1 MAWQLALQRLARYD
15 EGHNAWRFTR
25 GKEYDMTTPPS
36 GNPFGAFMP
45 GWDFLQ
51 NLGKAQSDV
60 ASPMAGWVAPTLNV
74 EDLDK
79 RIQEL
84 KAVQYWLEQNT
95 RMLGAT
101 IQALEVQ
108 KMTLSTLKT
117 MNVHA
122 DTLAQSLK
130 LKPEDLMEKWRA
142 QAAQGAP
149 QPTPPEPQ
157 AEVSGEAPDDASDAA
172 ASTASDQPA
181 GQSVD
186 PVQWW
191 GALSQQFQDIA
202 STAAKDWQHHA
213 EKAKA
218 NLDAVAQA
226 TAAAQ
231 PSAGSPAGRKRAK
244 PAQRKPAQK
253 APAKKAVAKRS
264 SATASRAKPRTR

>member
-1 MAWQLALQRLARYD
+1 LSAWL
-15 EGHNAWRFTR
+15 FTR
-25 GKEYDMTTPPS
+25 GKENTMTTPPT

-51 NLGKAQSDV
+51 NLGKAQSEA

-108 KMTLSTLKT
+108 KMTLSTLKS
-117 MNVHA
+117 MNVQA
-122 DTLAQSLK
+122 DALAQSLK
-130 LKPEDLMEKWRA
+130 LKPEDFMEKWRKPA
-142 QAAQGAP
+142 ASQAA
-149 QPTPPEPQ
+149 
-157 AEVSGEAPDDASDAA
+157 SSAA
-172 ASTASDQPA
+172 ASEPASQPLAAEEPFDEPPAAPDQPEVA
-181 GQSVD
+181 GVD

-218 NLDAVAQA
+218 NIEAATQVSSPPQA
-226 TAAAQ
+226 KVSKT
-231 PSAGSPAGRKRAK
+231 RTK
-244 PAQRKPAQK
+244 PV
-253 APAKKAVAKRS
+253 AKKAVTTKSAAKKVS
-264 SATASRAKPRTR
+264 STARRAKPGVR